1 MPDEGPYSLYE
12 ARLFAEKYAKAKSEK
27 QLGQSFWRDF
37 FTGVCRVGDLL
48 AAGIEF
54 EYPVK
59 SVTTQ
64 NTNFIDVL
72 WPNVLLIEHKS
83 AGKSLDAAATQ
94 ARDYLESLDHSL
106 RPPVFIVSDFANI
119 RIVEVFANR
128 SIEFL
133 LSELP
138 ANIQRIEAILGK
150 YTKGVAR
157 AEITADVRA
166 ASLMSNLFVEFENAG
181 YQGHEVSVFL
191 VRILFLLF
199 GDDTRMWR
207 RGEYGLFEE
216 IIRASA
222 VNGNGLGGA
231 IQEVFQVLNTP
242 KEKRPTTLDR
252 SLVDFPYVN
261 GGLFEEVL
269 PIFSFTPKMRA
280 ALLDANLY
288 NWSKISPA
296 IFGAMFQTI
305 KSKEDRKELG
315 EHYTSES
322 DILKV
327 IGPLFLSD
335 FVERLRKA
343 WDSVGDLKRFRK
355 ELGTYNFLDPACGC
369 GNFLLVAYKRMREI
383 ELKIVARLQQLEN
396 TEGQVGLEGSIG
408 LQVHLSQFHGIEYEE
423 WSSQIANVAMFLA
436 DHQANLAMEEITGA
450 APNRFP
456 LTESAKIIHGNALQ
470 TDWAQVCPMN
480 ENTRI
485 MSNPPFGGARIINP
499 EQKSDTLATWQN
511 CAGSGDLDYV
521 TNWYL
526 VAARHIAN
534 SEARAAFVSTNSIT
548 QGTQPAV
555 IWGQLYQLNIG
566 IDFAHRTFSWDNGAS
581 GKAAVHVV
589 IIGFSNR
596 DKPAKLPLWTYRTP
610 KSAPVLTWAK
620 NINAYLLDA
629 PNILITTRARPLL
642 PQTQPMDFG
651 SMPNDGGWLSNISAQ
666 QAEEIRENDPIAAKY
681 LRRLIGAQELIHND
695 ERYCL
700 WLVDANPADVRTSRV
715 LSERVKA
722 VRDVRAESKR
732 AATRKLADRP
742 TLFGEIRQPRTP
754 YIAVPLVSSEER
766 DYVPI
771 ALFSEDTITN
781 NLVGVVP
788 DGSLTTFG
796 WLSSRVFNVWNKAI
810 SGRLKNDTRIS
821 STFTYNNFPIPFAG
835 FGKGEEKVAHAA
847 EMVLNARAAHPT
859 SSLADLYD
867 RNAMPEQLR
876 RAHELLDKEVLAIL
890 GLSSD
895 ASDEQILSVLFEW
908 YRRYTENLPP
918 DEPALAGRR
927 AA

>member
-1 MPDEGPYSLYE
+1 MSDVEPYSLYE

-48 AAGIEF
+48 TAGIEF

-83 AGKSLDAAATQ
+83 AGKSLDKAEAQ
-94 ARDYLESLDHSL
+94 ARDYLVSLDAAK
-106 RPPVFIVSDFANI
+106 RPPVFIVSDFAHI

-128 SIEFL
+128 RIEFPL
-133 LSELP
+133 AELP
-138 ANIQRIEAILGK
+138 DNIHRIEAILGQ
-150 YTKGVAR
+150 YTKRVAR
-157 AEITADVRA
+157 QEVAADAHA
-166 ASLMSNLFVEFENAG
+166 AALMSNLFVEFENAG

-191 VRILFLLF
+191 VRVLFLLF

-207 RGEYGLFEE
+207 RRERGLFEE
-216 IIRASA
+216 IVAASA
-222 VNGNGLGGA
+222 ISGNGLGGA

-242 KEKRPTTLDR
+242 KEKRPTTIDK

-261 GGLFEEVL
+261 GGLFSEAL
-269 PIFSFTPKMRA
+269 QIFSFTPAMRS
-280 ALLDANLY
+280 ALMEANLY

-296 IFGAMFQTI
+296 IFGAMFQDI
-305 KSKEDRKELG
+305 KSKDDRRELG
-315 EHYTSES
+315 EHYTSEA

-327 IGPLFLSD
+327 IGPLFLAG
-335 FVERLRKA
+335 FVEKLRRA
-343 WDSVGDLKRFRK
+343 WDSVSELKRFRK

-396 TEGQVGLEGSIG
+396 TQGQVGLEGSIG
-408 LQVHLSQFHGIEYEE
+408 LQVHLSQFHGIEYLE
-423 WSSQIANVAMFLA
+423 WSSQIATVAMFLA
-436 DHQANLAMEEITGA
+436 DHQANLAMEEITGV

-456 LTESAKIIHGNALQ
+456 LTESAKIVHGNALQ

-485 MSNPPFGGARIINP
+485 MSNPPFGGARLLNP
-499 EQKSDTLATWQN
+499 EQKSDTLETWRD
-511 CAGSGDLDYV
+511 CAGTGDLDYV

-526 VAARHIAN
+526 VAARHIAD
-534 SEARAAFVSTNSIT
+534 SDACAAFVSTNSIT
-548 QGTQPAV
+548 QGTQPPV

-589 IIGFSNR
+589 IIGFSKR
-596 DKPAKLPLWTYRTP
+596 AKPAKLPLWTYATP

-629 PNILITTRARPLL
+629 PNILITARAKPLL
-642 PQTQPMDFG
+642 PHTQPMVYG
-651 SMPNDGGWLSNISAQ
+651 SMPNDGGHLSNITPLE
-666 QAEEIRENDPIAAKY
+666 AEEIRQKDPVAAKY
-681 LRRLIGAQELIHND
+681 LRRLLGGQELIHD
-695 ERYCL
+695 EERYCL
-700 WLVDANPADVRTSRV
+700 WLVDANPADIRTSRV
-715 LSERVKA
+715 ISERVKA
-722 VRDVRAESKR
+722 VRDVRAASKR
-732 AATRKLADRP
+732 EATRKLANRP
-742 TLFGEIRQPRTP
+742 TEFGEIRQPTTD
-754 YIAVPLVSSEER
+754 YLAVPRITSEDR

-771 ALFSEDTITN
+771 AWLSADIIATDLLFIIQDAT
-781 NLVGVVP
+781 
-788 DGSLTTFG
+788 LTTFG
-796 WLSSRVFNVWNKAI
+796 VLTSKPFNVWSKAV
-810 SGRLKNDTRIS
+810 SGRLESRVRIS
-821 STFTYNNFPIPFAG
+821 NAITYNNFPFAMATAG
-835 FGKGEEKVAHAA
+835 QEAKIAHAA
-847 EMVLNARAAHPT
+847 EMVLKARAAFAHN
-859 SSLADLYD
+859 SLADLYGK
-867 RNAMPEQLR
+867 NSMPEPLR
-876 RAHELLDKEVLAIL
+876 KAHELLDKEVLEVL
-890 GLSSD
+890 GLKPD
-895 ASDEQILSVLFEW
+895 ASDEAILSVLFEW
-908 YRRYTENLPP
+908 YRKYTLALSPSEPP
-918 DEPALAGRR
+918 AKGRR